1 MRGTAATV
9 TRALK
14 EAKVFVEQNNKARAA
29 RFFVHFFAVTTRLRR
44 ENAQSFTFCGG
55 RKQATTK
62 FSVGFLNLDIGLR
75 NSAQEGFA
83 CI

>member
-1 MRGTAATV
+1 MVRRPRCRERQTS
-9 TRALK
+9 K
-14 EAKVFVEQNNKARAA
+14 SFVEQNKKARAA

-62 FSVGFLNLDIGLR
+62 FSVGFLNLDMVLR
-75 NSAQEGFA
+75 NSTPQGFA